1 MAQDD
6 TYQTLVYHEQGG
18 GAEVVQSD
26 GIIRGHSGGIMSME
40 SDFVFTLASQDV
52 LTKDITRVV
61 HSWNDAIT
69 ITPAP
74 LATVLPTTDLPRNVK
89 FVTIDTSTTA
99 DKPSFW
105 LTSCSAGAEVYLRLV
120 GDLVGTF
127 THNAV
132 SMTVFLSTGVTLMGS
147 GGSVL
152 TSMTMYTSGASEP
165 MVHLAATAD
174 NCWAIVG
181 QTGNVVEH

>member
-6 TYQTLVYHEQGG
+6 TYQTLVYHEQDG

-26 GIIRGHSGGIMSME
+26 GIIRGHSGGIASME
-40 SDFVFTLASQDV
+40 SGYNFTLASQAI
-52 LTKDITRVV
+52 LAKDMVRVV
-61 HSWNDAIT
+61 HSRNDAVT
-69 ITPAP
+69 ITPVA
-74 LATVLPTTDLPRNVK
+74 LATVLPTKNLPYNTR
-89 FVTIDTSTTA
+89 FVTINTSATA

-120 GDLVGTF
+120 GDLAGGF

-132 SMTVFLSTGVTLMGS
+132 SMTVFLSGCTLMGS
-147 GGSVL
+147 GGSAL

-165 MVHLAATAD
+165 MVHLIAQAD
-174 NCWAIVG
+174 NVWAIVG
-181 QTGNVVEH
+181 QAGDVNEH